1 MVSTVVRYTTKP
13 ERADE
18 NQRLVEAVF
27 AELAETAPAGLRY
40 ESYRLADG
48 VSFVHVAS
56 IDTDDGSNPL
66 VATPAFAAF
75 LSGIA
80 DRCSVAPLVCDA
92 DKIGAYAADTAA
104 ASS

>member
-1 MVSTVVRYTTKP
+1 MGTTVVRYTTKP

-75 LSGIA
+75 LGGIA
-80 DRCSVAPLVCDA
+80 DRCSQAPLALDA
-92 DKIGAYAADTAA
+92 TKIGAYGVGTPA